1 MTRSN
6 DEIITQIKDI
16 LETRVAPAVSH
27 HGGFV
32 NFLSYDDGTLKLQ
45 MAGACSGCAGST
57 TTIKFGVENMMR
69 HYVHS
74 RSVLP
79 KGYYKCH

>member
-6 DEIITQIKDI
+6 AEIITQIKDI

-32 NFLSYDDGTLKLQ
+32 NFISYDDGKLKLQ
-45 MAGACSGCAGST
+45 MAGACSG
-57 TTIKFGVENMMR
+57 
-69 HYVHS
+69 
-74 RSVLP
+74 
-79 KGYYKCH
+79 